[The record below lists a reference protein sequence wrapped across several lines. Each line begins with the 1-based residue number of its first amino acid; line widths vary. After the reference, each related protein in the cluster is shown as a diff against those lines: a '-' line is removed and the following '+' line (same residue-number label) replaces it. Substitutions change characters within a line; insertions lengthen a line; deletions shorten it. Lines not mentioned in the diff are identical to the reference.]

1 MFFFFSSRGRHTS
14 CALVTEVQ
22 TCALP
27 ILEQRVKSL
36 PHRRRR
42 MEALERI
49 GGEEEE
55 GVEAEP
61 DRRLRRQGRDQ
72 GPLLQLPLEQRH
84 RAAGDAKSEE
94 RRVGKECV
102 STCRSRWSPYH

>member
-1 MFFFFSSRGRHTS
+1 MEGEAR
-14 CALVTEVQ
+14 V
-22 TCALP
+22 
-27 ILEQRVKSL
+27 LEQRVKSL

-42 MEALERI
+42 IEALARI

-72 GPLLQLPLEQRH
+72 GPLLQLPTEQRNRAPGAAEPGPPKQH
-84 RAAGDAKSEE
+84 RALMLPHTEE
-94 RRVGKECV
+94 RRVGPEGII
-102 STCRSRWSPYH
+102 TGDSRWSPEHKKQK